1 MKNPSLLSPLFW
13 VLILFAPF
21 RSFSLDLVPTGYLT
35 DIENYQF
42 NTINKVT
49 IYTTEGSAPD
59 QHNLRTTIVD
69 FQGYNKLGAISTLK
83 NMAYAVAS
91 LVTNF
96 HFNPASKFTV
106 FLQAKNDSS
115 VNPNVAGFN
124 YPVASITAEYYI
136 EPNGQGG
143 FKMKTIDPQSLNYV
157 IEISPFL
164 CIKRNLRFTLNGG
177 TPNTL
182 LAKMTLRDSAGMI
195 TNTTT
200 SSDPYTNDLSLTN
213 MPSGNL
219 FNAYM
224 HGRLVIRKSLLIGGI
239 SGEIEMQYADGATRS
254 YQLQTGEQIV
264 SPANIGLVFSN
275 SVPNVIISGN
285 SNETVVVEYT
295 SDPVFGIWNEVGTFP
310 LPLDNPRTNHL
321 DTRMFQDRRFYKIRY
336 Q

>member
-21 RSFSLDLVPTGYLT
+21 CGFALDLVPMSDLNR
-35 DIENYQF
+35 IEDYQF

-59 QHNLRTTIVD
+59 QHNLQITIVD
-69 FQGYNKLGAISTLK
+69 LTGYSKLGAVNTLK
-83 NMAYAVAS
+83 DMAYAVAS

-96 HFNPASKFTV
+96 HFNPTSKFTV
-106 FLQAKNDSS
+106 FLQARNDSS
-115 VNPNVAGFN
+115 IDPNIAGFN
-124 YPVASITAEYYI
+124 YLIASMSAEYYI
-136 EPNGQGG
+136 ESNGQGG
-143 FKMKTIDPQSLNYV
+143 FRMKTASANSLNMQ
-157 IEISPFL
+157 IEVSPFL
-164 CIKRNLRFTLNGG
+164 CIKRNLRFTLDGG
-177 TPNTL
+177 TPNAL
-182 LAKMTLRDSAGMI
+182 LTKMTLRNGAGVV
-195 TNTTT
+195 TNTITA
-200 SSDPYTNDLSLTN
+200 SDPYTLDTSLTN
-213 MPSGNL
+213 MPSGDL
-219 FNAYM
+219 FNGYI
-224 HGRLVIRKSLLIGGI
+224 HQRLVIRKSLLISGI

-264 SPANIGLVFSN
+264 SSANIGLVFSN
-275 SVPNVIISGN
+275 NVPNVIISGN

-295 SDPVFGIWNEVGTFP
+295 SDPVFGIWNEVGTFL